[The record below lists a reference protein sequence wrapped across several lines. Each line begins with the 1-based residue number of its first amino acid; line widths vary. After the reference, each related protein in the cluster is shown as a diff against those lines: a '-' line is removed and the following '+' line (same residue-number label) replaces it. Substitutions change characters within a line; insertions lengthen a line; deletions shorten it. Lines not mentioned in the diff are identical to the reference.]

1 MDTTKRSTCW
11 SLTINN
17 PTEADEECICL
28 ARQNGWKLTG
38 QKEVGTEGTP
48 HLQMMLRTPQVRFSA
63 VKKAFLR
70 AHIEVAREPSALEK
84 YVDKEEGRISKLPV
98 AQEKY
103 PSLSKFW
110 QLIWDE
116 INEKNGCTAF
126 VWFGDFEW
134 CEEKAGY
141 PLPTREKEFNRA
153 VGKLIQKGYH
163 VETIAV
169 NPATLTAWKRHG
181 DDIMYRCLQADIEK
195 ADQAKRALEN
205 TESVSSDETQH
216 AEVPVY
222 EPPSPCPPAPPCA
235 HWRSGQPP
243 NCPSCEE
250 SARARFPLLHPKPHG

>member
-17 PTEADEECICL
+17 PTDDDEECIAL
-28 ARQNGWKLTG
+28 ARQKGWKVTG
-38 QKEVGTEGTP
+38 QKEAGTEGTP
-48 HLQMMLRTPQVRFSA
+48 HYQLMLRTPQVRFSA
-63 VKKAFLR
+63 VKKAFPR
-70 AHIEVAREPSALEK
+70 AHIEAARELAALEK
-84 YVDKEEGRISKLPV
+84 YVGKEEGRISLLPV
-98 AQEKY
+98 AQAKY

-110 QLIWDE
+110 KLIWE
-116 INEKNGCTAF
+116 RINERDIHIIQA
-126 VWFGDFEW
+126 WEGDIEW
-134 CEEKAGY
+134 CEAKGGF
-141 PLPTREKEFNRA
+141 PLPTREQAYHEA
-153 VGKLIQKGYH
+153 VGMLISRGYY

-169 NPATLTAWKRHG
+169 NPATLSSWKRHG
-181 DDIMYRCLQADIEK
+181 DDILRRVLREEIE
-195 ADQAKRALEN
+195 ATEMRALET

-222 EPPSPCPPAPPCA
+222 EPPPPCPPAPPCA